1 MQISNK
7 LIFFCNTTIIYYNF
21 CWILFYKV
29 FDEWK
34 MLILKLEHFHCN
46 LKQPFQDS
54 IFSVMSAFLQSLYF
68 SFDITLNADFCTRSR
83 SLTLHL
89 DKLEWIQILSDL
101 FSLLLLSF
109 SFMNLKWELYL
120 AKSPF
125 SRITKLSP
133 PKGWELYRLNKT
145 STSHCYLP
153 LKFNSK
159 HPKKESFFKIN

>member
-125 SRITKLSP
+125 SRIIKLST
-133 PKGWELYRLNKT
+133 PKVWRALQTEQVFNK
-145 STSHCYLP
+145 
-153 LKFNSK
+153 
-159 HPKKESFFKIN
+159 SFYYPQVQTQNP